1 MSLKEYHKKRNF
13 RRTREPRG
21 HVERRQNWLYV
32 VQKHDASHL
41 HYDFRLQLGGVL
53 KSWAV
58 PKGPSLDPQV
68 KRLAMHVEDHPV
80 EYGDFE
86 GTIPEGE
93 YGGGTVMLWDR
104 GWWEPEGVAEQDYKA
119 GKLKFRLHGEKLKG
133 LWMLVRAGSRSPR
146 GNEWLLFKKTDEE
159 ARDETKGGV
168 IDEEPQSVKT
178 GRSLEE
184 IAEAGDAVWSSDG
197 GLQTRAPQ
205 KRSKGQRAS
214 KQKLAKSARTGASKS
229 AKPRDRRSKRTT
241 RKIAGKARAGRQKT
255 SASPGEVPGA
265 VAADF
270 HSVVKRVRP
279 QLATLA
285 AEAPAGDQWL
295 HEIKFDGYRMICR
308 KDGAKVQLFSRNE
321 NDWTARFGPLVES
334 LRELPFEQAILDG
347 EVCALAAG
355 GKSDFQ
361 ELQNA
366 MKEGRARR
374 MVYYAFDVLYADG
387 FDLTKAELL
396 KRKEFL
402 EANLPARRKM
412 VVYSKHVIGKGPAY
426 FKEACKLGLEGII
439 CKRADRPYYMGR
451 SADWLKVKCIKREEF
466 VIGGFTD
473 PAGSRV
479 GFGSL
484 LVGYYDKRG
493 QLTYAGRVGTGFDT
507 RSLRE
512 LTEKLEKIEQPKSP
526 FHDLT
531 TRTAEARHAHWV
543 RPQLVGQVEF
553 TEWTADGRL
562 RHPSFQGL
570 REDKPADEVV
580 RDRPVPLTALADAAA
595 SNGSAKHPASESQG
609 PRRRSYTSEAAHN
622 SSNPTMNGR
631 RSSKSDRVE
640 VAGVSLSSPGKVL
653 YREQGITKLQLA
665 QYYEAIADWV
675 LPELVGRPLVLV
687 RCPEG
692 TDKPCFFQK
701 HPGAGSSERL
711 RQIPVKEK
719 SKTENYLVADDL
731 AGVVSLVQMGVLEI
745 HSWGSRADRIEQPD
759 RLIFD
764 LDPDPSVKFTR
775 LVEAAFEVRQ
785 FLDDLGL
792 LSFVK
797 TTGGKGLHVVVPV
810 SRRHEWDEMK
820 EFCRLVATAIVHAAP
835 DHYTANMSKAARVG
849 KIYVDYLRNG
859 RGASAIVPYSTRA
872 KSGAP
877 VAMPVAWEE
886 LRRLE
891 APNQFTIQNAVERLR
906 RQKKAPWADIGR
918 VRQTVSAAARK
929 KLERLQGS

>member
-1 MSLKEYHKKRNF
+1 MSLKDYHKKRNF

-21 HVERRQNWLYV
+21 LVERRKDWLYV
-32 VQKHDASHL
+32 VQKHDASRL

-58 PKGPSLDPQV
+58 PKGPSLDPKV

-104 GWWEPEGVAEQDYKA
+104 GWWEPEGDAERDYRA

-133 LWMLVRAGSRSPR
+133 LWMLVRAGGRS
-146 GNEWLLFKKTDEE
+146 GNGNQWLLFKKADEE
-159 ARDETKGGV
+159 AVAEGEGDILDDAPK
-168 IDEEPQSVKT
+168 SVKT
-178 GRSLEE
+178 GRTLAQ
-184 IAEAGDAVWSSDG
+184 IAEAADAVWSSKS
-197 GLQTRAPQ
+197 GLQT
-205 KRSKGQRAS
+205 AS
-214 KQKLAKSARTGASKS
+214 PKKS
-229 AKPRDRRSKRTT
+229 PRRSKAKKINAGAPVGTRSARSATT
-241 RKIAGKARAGRQKT
+241 SSSNKRVRQPET
-255 SASPGEVPGA
+255 LGPGGLPGA

-270 HSVVKRVRP
+270 SSAVKRIRP

-308 KDGAKVQLFSRNE
+308 KDGTKVQLFSRNK
-321 NDWTARFGPLVES
+321 NDWTARFGALVES
-334 LRELPFEQAILDG
+334 LGQLPFEQAILDG
-347 EVCALAAG
+347 EVCALAESG
-355 GKSDFQ
+355 NPDFQ

-374 MVYYAFDVLYADG
+374 IVYYAFDVLYADG
-387 FDLTKAELL
+387 FDLTKVALL
-396 KRKEFL
+396 LRKLFL
-402 EANLPARRKM
+402 EANLSARLKG
-412 VVYSKHVIGKGPAY
+412 VEYSKHVVGEGPAY
-426 FKEACKLGLEGII
+426 FKAACKLGLEGIVS
-439 CKRADRPYYMGR
+439 KRADRPYYLGR

-466 VIGGFTD
+466 VIGGYTD

-484 LVGYYDKRG
+484 LVGYYDKRH

-507 RSLRE
+507 RALRE
-512 LTEKLEKIEQPKSP
+512 LTQRLEKIEEPRSP
-526 FHDLT
+526 FHNLT
-531 TRTAEARHAHWV
+531 TRTAEARRAHWV

-553 TEWTADGRL
+553 SEWTADGRL

-570 REDKPADEVV
+570 REDKPANEVV
-580 RDRPVPLTALADAAA
+580 RDRPLPLTAFSDGGSNGHAKRAVTAMARRQSRRVKRDAAGKSSNVA
-595 SNGSAKHPASESQG
+595 SNGRTATKAE
-609 PRRRSYTSEAAHN
+609 
-622 SSNPTMNGR
+622 
-631 RSSKSDRVE
+631 RVD
-640 VAGVSLSSPGKVL
+640 VAGVSLSSPDKML
-653 YREQGITKLQLA
+653 YPEQGITKLQLA
-665 QYYEAIADWV
+665 QYYEAIGEWV

-692 TDKPCFFQK
+692 IGKPCFFQK
-701 HPGAGSSERL
+701 HPGAGSSDRL

-719 SKTENYLVADDL
+719 SKTERYLVADDL
-731 AGVVSLVQMGVLEI
+731 AGVISLVQMGVLEI

-759 RLIFD
+759 RLIVD
-764 LDPDPSVKFTR
+764 LDPDPSVKFAR
-775 LVEAAFEVRQ
+775 LVEAAYEVRQ
-785 FLDDLGL
+785 FLQDLGL
-792 LSFVK
+792 ESFVK

-810 SRRHEWDEMK
+810 SRRQEWDEMK
-820 EFCRLVATAIVHAAP
+820 EFCRLVAAAIVRAAP
-835 DHYTANMSKAARVG
+835 EHYTANMSKSARVG

-872 KSGAP
+872 RSGAP

-891 APNQFTIQNAVERLR
+891 AANQFNIQNAVERLR
-906 RQKKAPWADIGR
+906 RQKTDPWAEIVR
-918 VRQTVSAAARK
+918 VRQSVSVAARK
-929 KLERLQGS
+929 KLEKLQAS

>member
-32 VQKHDASHL
+32 VQKHDASRL
-41 HYDFRLQLGGVL
+41 HYDFRLQLGGAL

-58 PKGPSLDPQV
+58 PKGPSLDPKV

-86 GTIPEGE
+86 GTIPAGE

-104 GWWEPEGVAEQDYKA
+104 GWWEPQGDPEQDYRA

-133 LWMLVRAGSRSPR
+133 LWMLVRSGARTGR

-159 ARDETKGGV
+159 ARDE
-168 IDEEPQSVKT
+168 DEGSVLEDAPASVKT
-178 GRSLEE
+178 GRSLDE
-184 IAEAGDAVWSSDG
+184 IAAAEDAVWSSKSERS
-197 GLQTRAPQ
+197 TKTKKSRRRAEAKPTTTGSGTP
-205 KRSKGQRAS
+205 SK
-214 KQKLAKSARTGASKS
+214 KQSSHRTGRRIRKKGAS
-229 AKPRDRRSKRTT
+229 
-241 RKIAGKARAGRQKT
+241 
-255 SASPGEVPGA
+255 ELPGA
-265 VAADF
+265 VAAGYGA
-270 HSVVKRVRP
+270 VVKRIRP

-285 AEAPAGDQWL
+285 AEAPAGEQWL

-321 NDWTARFGPLVES
+321 KDWTARFGDLVES

-355 GKSDFQ
+355 GNADFQ

-374 MVYYAFDVLYADG
+374 IVYYAFDLLYADG
-387 FDLTKAELL
+387 FDLTKVELL
-396 KRKEFL
+396 PRKQFL
-402 EANLPARRKM
+402 EATVSSRLKG
-412 VVYSKHVIGKGPAY
+412 VVYSKHVMGKGPAY

-439 CKRADRPYYMGR
+439 SKRADRPYYMGR

-473 PAGSRV
+473 PAGSRI

-484 LVGYYDKRG
+484 LVGYYDRQH

-507 RSLRE
+507 RTLRE
-512 LTEKLEKIEQPKSP
+512 LTQKLKKIKQPKSP
-526 FHDLT
+526 FHNLT

-553 TEWTADGRL
+553 TDWTADARL

-570 REDKPADEVV
+570 REDKPAGEVV
-580 RDRPVPLTALADAAA
+580 RDRPVPLSALADSAS
-595 SNGSAKHPASESQG
+595 SNGDAKRSTSNTTAGHRRAAKGAPA
-609 PRRRSYTSEAAHN
+609 
-622 SSNPTMNGR
+622 NPSPNLTMNGR
-631 RSSKSDRVE
+631 SSRKSERVD
-640 VAGVSLSSPGKVL
+640 VAGVSLSSPDKVL
-653 YREQGITKLQLA
+653 YSDQGITKLQLA
-665 QYYEAIADWV
+665 RYYESIGQWV
-675 LPELVGRPLVLV
+675 LPEVVGRPLVLV

-692 TDKPCFFQK
+692 MAKPCFFQK
-701 HPGAGSSERL
+701 HPGAGSSDRL

-719 SKTENYLVADDL
+719 SKTERYLVADDL
-731 AGVVSLVQMGVLEI
+731 AGVISLVQMGVLEI

-775 LVEAAFEVRQ
+775 LVEAAYEVRQ

-792 LSFVK
+792 VSFVK

-820 EFCRLVATAIVHAAP
+820 EFCRLVATAIVRAAP

-872 KSGAP
+872 RSGAP

-891 APNQFTIQNAVERLR
+891 AANQFTIQNAVERLR
-906 RQKKAPWADIGR
+906 RQKLDPWAEIGR
-918 VRQTVSAAARK
+918 VRQSVSAAASK
-929 KLERLQGS
+929 KLERLQAS

>member
-21 HVERRQNWLYV
+21 HLEGRQNWLYV
-32 VQKHDASHL
+32 VQKHDASRL
-41 HYDFRLQLGGVL
+41 HYDFRLELGGVL

-58 PKGPSLDPQV
+58 PKGPSLDPKI

-80 EYGDFE
+80 EYGEFE

-104 GWWEPEGVAEQDYKA
+104 GWWNPEGDAEQDYRA
-119 GKLKFRLHGEKLKG
+119 GRLKFRLHGEKLKG
-133 LWMLVRAGSRSPR
+133 LWMLVRAGGRSGR
-146 GNEWLLFKKTDEE
+146 GNEWLLFKKSDDEASPE
-159 ARDETKGGV
+159 DKGS
-168 IDEEPQSVKT
+168 ILEDAPKSVKT
-178 GRSLEE
+178 GRTLEQ
-184 IAEAGDAVWSSDG
+184 IAKAGDAVWSSKG
-197 GLQTRAPQ
+197 GLQTKQTKKPA
-205 KRSKGQRAS
+205 QRAS
-214 KQKLAKSARTGASKS
+214 KKTSTATSTTKKSKTAPNRDSRRKQSSQRQPRSRAASVFKT
-229 AKPRDRRSKRTT
+229 APRDL
-241 RKIAGKARAGRQKT
+241 
-255 SASPGEVPGA
+255 PGA
-265 VAADF
+265 VPADF
-270 HSVVKRVRP
+270 SAVVNRVRP

-285 AEAPAGDQWL
+285 AEAPTGDQWL
-295 HEIKFDGYRMICR
+295 HEIKFDGYRMNCR

-321 NDWTARFGPLVES
+321 NDWTGRFGSLVES
-334 LRELPFEQAILDG
+334 LRELPFEQAVLDG
-347 EVCALAAG
+347 EVCALAANG
-355 GKSDFQ
+355 NADFQ

-374 MVYYAFDVLYADG
+374 IVYYAFDVLYADG
-387 FDLTKAELL
+387 FDLTKVELL
-396 KRKEFL
+396 LRKQFL
-402 EANLPARRKM
+402 EANLPARLKG
-412 VVYSKHVIGKGPAY
+412 VVYSKHVTGKGPAY
-426 FKEACKLGLEGII
+426 FEEACKLGLEGII
-439 CKRADRPYYMGR
+439 SKRVDRPYYMGR
-451 SADWLKVKCIKREEF
+451 SDDWLKVKCIKREEF

-484 LVGYYDKRG
+484 LVGYYDRRH
-493 QLTYAGRVGTGFDT
+493 QLTYAGRVGTGFNT
-507 RSLRE
+507 RALRE
-512 LTEKLEKIEQPKSP
+512 LAQKLEKIEQAKSP

-543 RPQLVGQVEF
+543 RPQFVGQVEF
-553 TEWTADGRL
+553 TDWTADGRL

-570 REDKPADEVV
+570 REDKPAGEVM
-580 RDRPVPLTALADAAA
+580 RDRPVPLTALAENALSNGDEKRSASRTPGRRSAKSAAA
-595 SNGSAKHPASESQG
+595 KPSH
-609 PRRRSYTSEAAHN
+609 
-622 SSNPTMNGR
+622 NPTMNGR
-631 RSSKSDRVE
+631 RSSKSDRVD
-640 VAGVSLSSPGKVL
+640 VAGVSLSSPDKVL
-653 YREQGITKLQLA
+653 YREQAITKLQLA
-665 QYYEAIADWV
+665 QYYEAISEWV
-675 LPELVGRPLVLV
+675 LAELIGRPLVLV

-692 TDKPCFFQK
+692 MDKPCFFQK
-701 HPGAGSSERL
+701 HPGAGSSDRL

-719 SKTENYLVADDL
+719 SKTEHYLVADDL
-731 AGVVSLVQMGVLEI
+731 AGVISLVQMGVLEI

-759 RLIFD
+759 RLVFD
-764 LDPDPSVKFTR
+764 LDPDPSVKFAR

-820 EFCRLVATAIVHAAP
+820 EFCRRVAAAIVRAAP

-872 KSGAP
+872 RSGAP

-891 APNQFTIQNAVERLR
+891 AANQFTIQNAVERLR
-906 RQKKAPWADIGR
+906 RQKKDPWADIGR

-929 KLERLQGS
+929 KLERFQAS

>member
-21 HVERRQNWLYV
+21 RVERRKDWLYA

-58 PKGPSLDPQV
+58 PKGPSLDPKV

-104 GWWEPEGVAEQDYKA
+104 GWWEPEGDAERDYRG

-133 LWMLVRAGSRSPR
+133 LWMLVRAGGRSPR
-146 GNEWLLFKKTDEE
+146 GNEWLLFKKSDEE
-159 ARDETKGGV
+159 ARDEEKGV
-168 IDEEPQSVKT
+168 IIDDAPQSVKT
-178 GRSLEE
+178 GRSLDE
-184 IAEAGDAVWSSDG
+184 IAESGDAVWSSSG

-205 KRSKGQRAS
+205 KRSKRQSASKRTPKARARTRAS
-214 KQKLAKSARTGASKS
+214 KTAKSGVS
-229 AKPRDRRSKRTT
+229 PGKRTT
-241 RKIAGKARAGRQKT
+241 RKNPAKAAGKRKT
-255 SASPGEVPGA
+255 VSASPRELPGA
-265 VAADF
+265 VEANF

-321 NDWTARFGPLVES
+321 NDWTGRFGGLVQS
-334 LRELPFEQAILDG
+334 LGELPFEQAILDG
-347 EVCALAAG
+347 EVCALATG

-387 FDLTKAELL
+387 FDLTKVELL
-396 KRKEFL
+396 RRKEFL
-402 EANLPARRKM
+402 EATLPARLKM

-484 LVGYYDKRG
+484 LVGYYDKRH

-512 LTEKLEKIEQPKSP
+512 LTVKLERIEQPKSP

-570 REDKPADEVV
+570 REDKPAAEVV
-580 RDRPVPLTALADAAA
+580 RDRPAPLTVVANASS
-595 SNGSAKHPASESQG
+595 SNGNVKHQASASTSL
-609 PRRRSYTSEAAHN
+609 RRTAKSDNAN
-622 SSNPTMNGR
+622 DSSNLTMNGR
-631 RSSKSDRVE
+631 GSHKSDRVDI
-640 VAGVSLSSPGKVL
+640 AGVSLSSPGKVL

-675 LPELVGRPLVLV
+675 LPEVVGRPLVLV

-731 AGVVSLVQMGVLEI
+731 AGVISLVQMGVLEI

-792 LSFVK
+792 VSFVK

-810 SRRHEWDEMK
+810 SRRREWDEMK
-820 EFCRLVATAIVHAAP
+820 EFCRLVATAIVRAAP
-835 DHYTANMSKAARVG
+835 EHYTANMSKAARVG

-872 KSGAP
+872 RSGAP
-877 VAMPVAWEE
+877 VAMPVAWDD

-891 APNQFTIQNAVERLR
+891 AANQFTIQNAVERLR
-906 RQKKAPWADIGR
+906 RQKKDPWADIGR

-929 KLERLQGS
+929 KLEGLRGS

>member
-1 MSLKEYHKKRNF
+1 MSLKQYHKKRDF
-13 RRTREPRG
+13 RRTGEPRG
-21 HVERRQNWLYV
+21 QVERRQNWLYV
-32 VQKHDASHL
+32 VQKHDASRL

-53 KSWAV
+53 LSWAV
-58 PKGPSLDPQV
+58 PKGPSLDPKV

-104 GWWEPEGVAEQDYKA
+104 GWWEPEGDAEHDYRA

-133 LWMLVRAGSRSPR
+133 LWMLVKSGGRSGR

-159 ARDETKGGV
+159 ALAEDNGSILEDAPK
-168 IDEEPQSVKT
+168 SVKT
-178 GRSLEE
+178 GRTLEQ
-184 IAEAGDAVWSSDG
+184 IAKAADAVWSSKS
-197 GLQTRAPQ
+197 GLQTESAKKSPRRSKARKKTAGASVGTQSATSSTTSSNKKRAPQ
-205 KRSKGQRAS
+205 
-214 KQKLAKSARTGASKS
+214 
-229 AKPRDRRSKRTT
+229 P
-241 RKIAGKARAGRQKT
+241 KARG
-255 SASPGEVPGA
+255 PGELPGA

-270 HSVVKRVRP
+270 GSAVKRIRP

-321 NDWTARFGPLVES
+321 NDWTARFGGIVES
-334 LRELPFEQAILDG
+334 LRELPFEQAVLDG
-347 EVCALAAG
+347 EVCALAASG
-355 GKSDFQ
+355 NPDFQ

-366 MKEGRARR
+366 MKEGRARKI
-374 MVYYAFDVLYADG
+374 VYYAFDVLYADG
-387 FDLTKAELL
+387 FDLTKVELL
-396 KRKEFL
+396 LRKQFL
-402 EANLPARRKM
+402 EANLAARLKG
-412 VVYSKHVIGKGPAY
+412 VEYSKHVVGKGPAY
-426 FKEACKLGLEGII
+426 FKEACKLGLEGVI
-439 CKRADRPYYMGR
+439 CKRGDRPYYMGR

-484 LVGYYDKRG
+484 LVGYYDKRH

-507 RSLRE
+507 RALRE
-512 LTEKLEKIEQPKSP
+512 LTQRLEKIEQPKSP

-531 TRTAEARHAHWV
+531 TRTAEARRAHWV

-553 TEWTADGRL
+553 TDWTADGRL

-570 REDKPADEVV
+570 REDKPAGEVV
-580 RDRPVPLTALADAAA
+580 RDRSVPLAALSDGG
-595 SNGSAKHPASESQG
+595 SNGRAKRAVSAMAARQSRRVKRNSASES
-609 PRRRSYTSEAAHN
+609 
-622 SSNPTMNGR
+622 SNANVNGR
-631 RSSKSDRVE
+631 TSSKSDRVD
-640 VAGVSLSSPGKVL
+640 VAGVALSSPDKVL
-653 YREQGITKLQLA
+653 YRDQGITKLQLA
-665 QYYEAIADWV
+665 QYYEAVGEWV

-701 HPGAGSSERL
+701 HPGAGSSDRL

-719 SKTENYLVADDL
+719 SKTEHYLVADNL
-731 AGVVSLVQMGVLEI
+731 AGVISLVQMGVLEI

-764 LDPDPSVKFTR
+764 LDPDPAVKFAR

-785 FLDDLGL
+785 FLDELGL
-792 LSFVK
+792 VSFVK
-797 TTGGKGLHVVVPV
+797 TTGGKGLHVVAPV
-810 SRRHEWDEMK
+810 SRRHEWDEIK
-820 EFCRLVATAIVHAAP
+820 EFCRLVATAIVRAAP
-835 DHYTANMSKAARVG
+835 EHYTANMSKAARVG

-872 KSGAP
+872 RDGAP

-891 APNQFTIQNAVERLR
+891 AANQFNIHNAVERLR
-906 RQKKAPWADIGR
+906 RQKKDPWAEIGR
-918 VRQTVSAAARK
+918 VRQSVSAAARK
-929 KLERLQGS
+929 KLERLQAS